1 VDRVFLDANVLF
13 SAAYRPTSK
22 LRELWRRP
30 DVELLTS
37 AYAVEEALR
46 NLDDGE
52 QRQGL
57 GKLLESVTVVGEAPG
72 RALQVELAAK
82 DRPILAAAIE
92 ARATYLLTGDLRDF
106 GRFLGQSVEG
116 VRIVQ
121 PAEYLRDPGGRTTR
135 QRKRRS

>member
-1 VDRVFLDANVLF
+1 VDRVFLDANVLL

-30 DVELLTS
+30 GVKPLTS

-57 GKLLESVTVVGEAPG
+57 DTLLGSVTVVGEAPE
-72 RALQVELAAK
+72 RELQVELVAK
-82 DRPILAAAIE
+82 DRPILAAAIA
-92 ARATYLLTGDLRDF
+92 ARATHLLTGDLRDF

-121 PAEYLRDPGGRTTR
+121 PAEYLRGPGGPATR
-135 QRKRRS
+135 QRKRRP

>member
-30 DVELLTS
+30 GVELLTS
-37 AYAVEEALR
+37 AYAMEEALR

-52 QRQGL
+52 QRQSL
-57 GKLLESVTVVGEAPG
+57 RKLLESLTVVGETPE
-72 RALQVELAAK
+72 RALRVELVAK
-82 DRPILAAAIE
+82 DRPILAAAIA
-92 ARATYLLTGDLRDF
+92 ARSTYLLTGDLRDF

-121 PAEYLRDPGGRTTR
+121 PAEYLRGPGGPATR
-135 QRKRRS
+135 QRKRRP

>member
-1 VDRVFLDANVLF
+1 MDRVFLDANVLF

-30 DVELLTS
+30 DIELLTS

-57 GKLLESVTVVGEAPG
+57 GKLLESMTVVGEAPE

-92 ARATYLLTGDLRDF
+92 ARASYLLTGDLRDF

-121 PAEYLRDPGGRTTR
+121 PAGYLRNPGGPATR
-135 QRKRRS
+135 QRKRRL

>member
-1 VDRVFLDANVLF
+1 MDRVFLDANVLF

-57 GKLLESVTVVGEAPG
+57 GKLLESVTVVGEAPE

-92 ARATYLLTGDLRDF
+92 ARATCLLTGDLRDF
-106 GRFLGQSVEG
+106 GRFIGRSVEG
-116 VRIVQ
+116 VRIAQ
-121 PAEYLRDPGGRTTR
+121 PAEYLRGPGGHATR
-135 QRKRRS
+135 QRKHRP

>member
-57 GKLLESVTVVGEAPG
+57 GKLLESVTVVGEAPQ
-72 RALQVELAAK
+72 RALQVELDAK

-106 GRFLGQSVEG
+106 GRFLGRSVEG

-121 PAEYLRDPGGRTTR
+121 PAEYLRGPGGPMTR
-135 QRKRRS
+135 QRKRQL

>member
-13 SAAYRPTSK
+13 SAAYRPTSR

-37 AYAVEEALR
+37 AYAMEEALR
-46 NLDDGE
+46 NLDSGE
-52 QRQGL
+52 QRQSL
-57 GKLLESVTVVGEAPG
+57 RKLLESLTVVGETPE
-72 RALQVELAAK
+72 RALRVELVAK
-82 DRPILAAAIE
+82 DRPILAAAIA

-121 PAEYLRDPGGRTTR
+121 PAEYLRGSGGPATR
-135 QRKRRS
+135 QRKRRP